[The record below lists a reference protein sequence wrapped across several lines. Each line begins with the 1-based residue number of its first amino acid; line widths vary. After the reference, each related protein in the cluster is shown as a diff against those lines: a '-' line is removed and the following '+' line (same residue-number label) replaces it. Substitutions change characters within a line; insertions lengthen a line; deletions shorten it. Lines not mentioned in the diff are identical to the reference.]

1 MMLLSLGPIIPA
13 VVLARQPLLYL
24 LFLQMPLY
32 VSAMTAA
39 AFRLNKALVAVM
51 HSKHESDYLARHDA
65 LTGLSNR
72 AGLVGTLERKLSARN
87 SGGRSF
93 ALLFLDLDHFKP
105 VNDTFGHGMG
115 DKLLKLIAEKLLLML
130 PEADLIARI
139 GGDEFVVLAD
149 DVTAEQATAIGF
161 EIIEVVTGP
170 HTLDDELRVSVG
182 VSVGIAM
189 SPEHGH
195 EAKMLLTIADA
206 ALYEAKSSGKSCCR
220 MASMDCNLAALRRL
234 KDEGRSL
241 ARLGAAA

>member
-1 MMLLSLGPIIPA
+1 MMLLSLGPIVPA
-13 VVLARQPLLYL
+13 VAVARQPLLYL
-24 LFLQMPLY
+24 LFLQIALY
-32 VSAMTAA
+32 ASAMTAA

-72 AGLVGTLERKLSARN
+72 AGLVDMLEAKLGARK
-87 SGGRSF
+87 GGERSL

-115 DKLLKLIAEKLLLML
+115 DRLLKLIAEKLLLML

-149 DVTAEQATAIGF
+149 DVTAEQATAIGRD
-161 EIIEVVTGP
+161 IIEVVTGP
-170 HTLDDELRVSVG
+170 HTLDEQVRVSVG

-189 SPEHGH
+189 APEHGN
-195 EAKMLLTIADA
+195 EAVTLLAIADA

-220 MASMDCNLAALRRL
+220 MASMDANLAALRRL
-234 KDEGRSL
+234 KDEG
-241 ARLGAAA
+241 AAFAPFGAVA